1 MKDLAMVESEEN
13 NKPSNNTD
21 EIDDLLAEYNSGLN
35 VEQESPA
42 PEITTENNQP
52 ENVSSSD
59 WHGNPAYYQTGNK
72 AGQLRPSMKHKAS
85 SPEKME
91 LQGSSLIDGAL
102 FIMLIDMLFPLI
114 ITALNNKF
122 TNSKIKLEDLQL
134 NDKQKKDLTPVADE
148 VIKKLSLQA
157 NPVWLLVIAMSGIY
171 GINYM
176 AAKSAADDK
185 PKKNER

>member
-1 MKDLAMVESEEN
+1 MNEA
-13 NKPSNNTD
+13 D
-21 EIDDLLAEYNSGLN
+21 EIDVLLNEYNSGLTEEN
-35 VEQESPA
+35 ESPA
-42 PEITTENNQP
+42 HTEDEQEEAPASNEQP
-52 ENVSSSD
+52 KEPVD
-59 WHGNPAYYQTGNK
+59 WRGNPAYYQTGNK
-72 AGQLRPSMKHKAS
+72 AGQLRPSMKHKAP

-122 TNSKIKLEDLQL
+122 TDSKIKLEDLQL

-157 NPVWLLVIAMSGIY
+157 NPIWLLVIAMSGIY

-176 AAKSAADDK
+176 AAKSAADVTPK
-185 PKKNER
+185 KKNER

>member
-1 MKDLAMVESEEN
+1 M
-13 NKPSNNTD
+13 SNEPD
-21 EIDDLLAEYNSGLN
+21 EIDALLADYNSGLTEESETPN
-35 VEQESPA
+35 HTEQEEEIPIT
-42 PEITTENNQP
+42 PEALENK
-52 ENVSSSD
+52 SGSD
-59 WHGNPAYYQTGNK
+59 WVGNPAYYQTGNK
-72 AGQLRPSMKHKAS
+72 AGQLRPSQKHKAPP
-85 SPEKME
+85 PEKME

-122 TNSKIKLEDLQL
+122 TDSKIKLEDLQL

-157 NPVWLLVIAMSGIY
+157 NPIWLLVIAMSGIY

-176 AAKSAADDK
+176 AAKSAADVTPK
-185 PKKNER
+185 KKNER